1 MYIYLH
7 IYTYIYIYIYIYIIL
22 TCAHWWSK
30 TTFKSPSG
38 APACKDFAAVIPAG
52 PCPVKSW
59 MKSLYEAMTTQ
70 LHSYNYKYLREYYIY
85 KYHEYHVYTI
95 LDVFGVSVHQLNPI
109 FFGGPT
115 SFHRR
120 DRQVP

>member
-1 MYIYLH
+1 
-7 IYTYIYIYIYIYIIL
+7 
-22 TCAHWWSK
+22 
-30 TTFKSPSG
+30 
-38 APACKDFAAVIPAG
+38 
-52 PCPVKSW
+52 

-85 KYHEYHVYTI
+85 KYHEYHVFTI

-120 DRQVP
+120 DRQVPWPIFCSDGNLGHLHDPEELKLDGMVHLVHDVGNGLPSGYD